1 MKYLI
6 IAVLTISLCA
16 CNQGKKESV
25 AKVVNWNN
33 RIARINTEQLQYS
46 GSTYLSVYSEIYDM
60 TDETKHL
67 LTATVSLRN
76 TSLTDS
82 LFVSKADYFNTKGQL
97 IRSYVQEPIYLVP
110 METVEIVINRKDTTG
125 GSGANFI
132 FDWQMR
138 NKSAEPLFES
148 VMIWTTGTQGISF
161 LSKGVSLQQ

>member
-1 MKYLI
+1 MKYIVIVVLFI
-6 IAVLTISLCA
+6 ILGA
-16 CNQGKKESV
+16 CNQEKKEYV
-25 AKVVNWNN
+25 AKVVNWDN
-33 RIARINTEQLQYS
+33 RIAPINSGQLQYS

-82 LFVSKADYFNTKGQL
+82 LFVLKADYYNTMGHL
-97 IRSYVQEPIYLVP
+97 IRSYVQKPIYLVP

-138 NKSAEPLFES
+138 NESTEPLFES

-161 LSKGVSLQQ
+161 LSRGVRLD